1 MGLGRLTPDV
11 PPRVLSSFALV
22 PVFAVEPPPLAVLLW
37 GRAWAWLSPLDG
49 RADLAGGLDR
59 RACAVAFPFPFPGVA
74 DAAPAKPTV
83 PAINTIALS
92 SANNHEI
99 RVRIATFPS

>member
-1 MGLGRLTPDV
+1 LGRLTPDV

-22 PVFAVEPPPLAVLLW
+22 PVFAVEPPLLAVLLW
-37 GRAWAWLSPLDG
+37 GPSLGVVAAFG
-49 RADLAGGLDR
+49 RPSGLGGGLDR

-74 DAAPAKPTV
+74 DAAPANPTV

-99 RVRIATFPS
+99 RVRIGTFPS